1 MNDPAPPGKPART
14 PLMDDSL
21 SVRRVARSPLA
32 RRLITGVIL
41 FSSAITLFLTAFQLY
56 GEYRDSLGD
65 IESEHQQIEKAHL
78 KSLVSS
84 LWATNTR
91 DLVLQLEGI
100 VQAPN
105 FEYAAVQEGDR
116 IWATAGKRT
125 AKNVIERQYPLD
137 YQQRGQVIHIGTLTV
152 VASLDSVYRQ
162 LLNKAIIILVSNGFK
177 TFLVAGFLLLLFHQL
192 VNRHLLHVTAHVQ
205 DLDPHH
211 STKPLK
217 LLRPVQ
223 RMRDEFDEL
232 VATINR
238 MHEKSR
244 DALTALTE
252 SEQRFHAI
260 ADYTVDWESWIGPDN
275 KLVWVNA
282 SVQRFTGYTPQ
293 ECLAMA
299 DYPLPIVAADDQQ
312 SVHEEFMQSQRGRS
326 GDNFEFR
333 IQRKDGQQLWAAV
346 SWQPIFGRNAEYLGY
361 RTSVREIS
369 ERKNMELSLQDKVM
383 ALQQSEDIQRRLVAQ
398 ATQEQA
404 RMSSLL
410 SAMNIGILFEDVGNR
425 VIYFN
430 PAFRRIWLIPD
441 TIDLAGRATSEVMG
455 LSANVLAR
463 PDHFSKHIL
472 HVLGTHEVSDTF
484 EIVLADGR
492 VVTQLSYPVRDNDG
506 RFIGRLWIYEDITR
520 ERQTA
525 EQLIYLAERDSLTGL
540 YNRHRFQEEL
550 ARMLADVERRQS
562 HGALLFFDLDE
573 FKYIN
578 DTFGHRAGDSML
590 IRVAGEVHALVRR
603 NEVFSRI
610 GGDEFALL
618 MPDADETEATQL
630 AERIIRSI
638 AQIPFRFEGQNLRL
652 TTSLGIA
659 LYPQHGESAEELVS
673 HADAAMYQA
682 KESGKNAWRVYRHDL
697 DDSREMLHRLSWNER
712 LGNALENNLLRL
724 HFQGVYHASDGSLA
738 HVEALVRMQDET
750 DADRIIMPG
759 HFIPAAEKTGKI
771 LDIDR
776 WVIRESIALLER
788 IPNLPAIAVNISG
801 RSFDEPTLPRYI
813 ADQLV
818 QQGVQPR
825 RLLVELTET
834 SAVSDLHDAQRF
846 IEALRHTGCR
856 VCLDDF
862 GTGFSS
868 FAYLKHLK
876 ADILKIDGLFIRDLP
891 NDHDNQVFVKS
902 IVDVARG
909 MNKITVAEF
918 VEDAETLAMLKAFG
932 VDMVQG
938 YHLDMPRANH
948 PALDL

>member
-1 MNDPAPPGKPART
+1 MKFSDLERSR
-14 PLMDDSL
+14 L
-21 SVRRVARSPLA
+21 RSPLA
-32 RRLITGVIL
+32 RRLITAIIL
-41 FSSAITLFLTAFQLY
+41 FSSAVTLILTVIQLY
-56 GEYRDSLGD
+56 GQYRYDVDG
-65 IESEHQQIEKAHL
+65 IETDLAQIQQVHL
-78 KSLVSS
+78 KALTQS
-84 LWATNTR
+84 LWATNSKELT
-91 DLVLQLEGI
+91 LQLEGI
-100 VQAPN
+100 VQVPN
-105 FEYAAVQEGDR
+105 FEYAAVQEGGWL
-116 IWATAGKRT
+116 WAQAGKRS
-125 AKNVIERQYPLD
+125 ARSVVERVYPMSYSVQGKERQ
-137 YQQRGQVIHIGTLTV
+137 IGTLSV
-152 VASLDSVYRQ
+152 VASLDAVYQR
-162 LLNKAIIILVSNGFK
+162 LLNQAVVILASNAV
-177 TFLVAGFLLLLFHQL
+177 TIFLVAGFILMFFHWL
-192 VNRHLLHVTAHVQ
+192 VNRHLLTVTGYVRGLNPATT
-205 DLDPHH
+205 
-211 STKPLK
+211 SAPLA
-217 LLRPVQ
+217 LQRPPSRVP
-223 RMRDEFDEL
+223 DEFDEL
-232 VATINR
+232 TAAINR
-238 MHEKSR
+238 MQEKSR
-244 DALTALTE
+244 DALQALAE

-260 ADYTVDWESWIGPDN
+260 ADYTVDWESWISPDN
-275 KLVWVNA
+275 RLIWVNA
-282 SVQRFTGYTPQ
+282 SVQRLTGYTPQ
-293 ECLAMA
+293 ECLAML
-299 DYPLPIVAADDQQ
+299 DYPLPLVAADDRARMR
-312 SVHEEFMQSQRGRS
+312 EEFTRSQRGRS
-326 GDNFEFR
+326 GENLEFR
-333 IQRKDGQQLWAAV
+333 IQRKDGQQRWAAI
-346 SWQPIFGRNAEYLGY
+346 SWQPIFGRRGEYMGY
-361 RTSVREIS
+361 RTGVREIS
-369 ERKNMELSLQDKVM
+369 ERKRMELDLQDKVM
-383 ALQQSEDIQRRLVAQ
+383 ELEQSEDVQKRLVAQ
-398 ATQEQA
+398 AHQEQA

-410 SAMNIGILFEDVGNR
+410 SAMNIGILFEDVDNR

-441 TIDLAGRATSEVMG
+441 TIGLAGRATRDVMV
-455 LSANVLAR
+455 LSANVLAQ

-472 HVLGTHEVSDTF
+472 HVLDTHEVSDTF
-484 EIVLADGR
+484 EIVMADGR
-492 VVTQLSYPVRDNDG
+492 VVTQLSYPVRDNEG
-506 RFIGRLWIYEDITR
+506 RFIGRLWIYEDITH

-550 ARMLADVERRQS
+550 ARMMADVERRQS
-562 HGALLFFDLDE
+562 YGALLFFDLDE

-603 NEVFSRI
+603 NEVISRI
-610 GGDEFALL
+610 GGDEFAVLL
-618 MPDADETEATQL
+618 PDANETEATHL
-630 AERIIRSI
+630 AERIIRAIS
-638 AQIPFRFEGQNLRL
+638 QIPFRFEGQNLRL

-659 LYPQHGESAEELVS
+659 LYPQHGANAEELVS

-697 DDSREMLHRLSWNER
+697 DDSREMLHRLSWNDR
-712 LGNALENNLLRL
+712 LSNALERDLLRL
-724 HFQGVYHASDGSLA
+724 HFQGVYHAMDGSLA

-776 WVIRESIALLER
+776 WVIRESIVLLKR
-788 IPNLPAIAVNISG
+788 VPNLPAIAVNISG

-813 ADQLV
+813 AEQLAA
-818 QQGVQPR
+818 QAVQPS
-825 RLLVELTET
+825 RLMVELTET

-846 IEALRHTGCR
+846 IEALRQTGCR

-918 VEDAETLAMLKAFG
+918 VEDAETLAMLKVFG

>member
-1 MNDPAPPGKPART
+1 MVPVMSPIEFAPGV
-14 PLMDDSL
+14 L
-21 SVRRVARSPLA
+21 RSPLA
-32 RRLITGVIL
+32 RRLIVGVVL
-41 FSSAITLFLTAFQLY
+41 FSSAITLLLTAAQLY
-56 GEYRDSLGD
+56 GEYRGSIGR
-65 IESEHQQIEKAHL
+65 IESEHKEIEQAQLKAL
-78 KSLVSS
+78 ASS
-84 LWATNTR
+84 LWATNSR
-91 DLVLQLEGI
+91 DLALQLEAI
-100 VQAPN
+100 VQTPN
-105 FEYAAVQEGDR
+105 FEFAAVQEGDR
-116 IWATAGKRT
+116 IWASAGQRT
-125 AKNVIERQYPLD
+125 SKNVIERQFPLE
-137 YQQRGQVIHIGTLTV
+137 YQQRGKSIHIGTLTV
-152 VASLDSVYRQ
+152 VASLDVVYQ
-162 LLNKAIIILVSNGFK
+162 HLLNRALVILASNAFK
-177 TFLVAGFLLLLFHQL
+177 TFLVSGFLLMFFHRL
-192 VNRHLLHVTAHVQ
+192 VNRHILAITTHVR
-205 DLDPHH
+205 DLDPYN
-211 STKPLK
+211 SVIPLT
-217 LLRPVQ
+217 LLRSPQ
-223 RMRDEFDEL
+223 RVRDEFDEL
-232 VATINR
+232 VSTVNR

-244 DALTALTE
+244 AALTALAE

-275 KLVWVNA
+275 KSIWVNA
-282 SVQRFTGYTPQ
+282 SVQRLTGYTPQ
-293 ECLAMA
+293 ECLAMS
-299 DYPLPIVAADDQQ
+299 DYPLPLVAIDDQASVRKAFMHPQ
-312 SVHEEFMQSQRGRS
+312 SGRS
-326 GDNFEFR
+326 GENLEFR
-333 IQRKDGQQLWAAV
+333 IQHKDGQQVWAAV
-346 SWQPIFGRNAEYLGY
+346 SWQSIFGRSGEYMGY

-369 ERKNMELSLQDKVM
+369 ERKSMELNLHDKVM
-383 ALQQSEDIQRRLVAQ
+383 ELQQSEDIQRRLVALGQ
-398 ATQEQA
+398 QEQA
-404 RMSSLL
+404 RMTSLL
-410 SAMNIGILFEDVGNR
+410 SAMNIGILFEDIGNR

-441 TIDLAGRATSEVMG
+441 TIDLAGRATGDVMS

-463 PDHFSKHIL
+463 PDHFSRHIL
-472 HVLGTHEVSDTF
+472 QVLGTHEVSDTF
-484 EIVLADGR
+484 EIEMADGR

-550 ARMLADVERRQS
+550 TRMLADVERRQS
-562 HGALLFFDLDE
+562 RGSLLFFDLDE

-603 NEVFSRI
+603 NEIISRI
-610 GGDEFALL
+610 GGDEFAVLL
-618 MPDADETEATQL
+618 PDANEAEAAHL
-630 AERIIRSI
+630 AERIIRAI

-659 LYPQHGESAEELVS
+659 HYPQHGANAEELVS

-682 KESGKNAWRVYRHDL
+682 KEAGKNAWRVYRHDL
-697 DDSREMLHRLSWNER
+697 DASREMLHRLSWNER
-712 LGNALENNLLRL
+712 LGNALENDLLRL
-724 HFQGVYHASDGSLA
+724 HFQGVYHAADGSLA
-738 HVEALVRMQDET
+738 HLEALVRMQDET
-750 DADRIIMPG
+750 DPARLIMPG

-776 WVIRESIALLER
+776 WVIRESVALLKR
-788 IPNLPAIAVNISG
+788 LPRLPAIAVNISG

-813 ADQLV
+813 AEQLSES
-818 QQGVQPR
+818 GVLPT
-825 RLLVELTET
+825 RLMVELTET

-846 IEALRHTGCR
+846 IEALRQTGCR

-876 ADILKIDGLFIRDLP
+876 VDILKIDGLFIRDLP

-918 VEDAETLAMLKAFG
+918 VEDAETLAMLRVFG

-948 PALDL
+948 PALDSHG

>member
-1 MNDPAPPGKPART
+1 MDVGIARNLLRRQ
-14 PLMDDSL
+14 PL
-21 SVRRVARSPLA
+21 RSPLA
-32 RRLITGVIL
+32 RRLAIAIIL
-41 FSSAITLFLTAFQLY
+41 FSTMIAFVLTGMQLY
-56 GEYRDSLGD
+56 AEYRYNVKG
-65 IESEHQQIEKAHL
+65 IEAELRQIEQVHL
-78 KSLVSS
+78 KALTQS
-84 LWATNTR
+84 LWATNSKELT
-91 DLVLQLEGI
+91 LQLEGMAQ
-100 VQAPN
+100 VPN
-105 FEYAAVQEGDR
+105 FEYVAVHEGDKL
-116 IWATAGKRT
+116 WAQAGKRDSH
-125 AKNVIERQYPLD
+125 NVIERSYPLVYRYRD
-137 YQQRGQVIHIGTLTV
+137 TSRQIGTLTV
-152 VASLDSVYRQ
+152 VASLDSVYRH
-162 LLNKAIIILVSNGFK
+162 LLTQAAIILASNAFK
-177 TFLVAGFLLLLFHQL
+177 TFLVAGFILMLFYRL
-192 VNRHLLHVTAHVQ
+192 VNRHLLTITDYVH
-205 DLDPHH
+205 DLD
-211 STKPLK
+211 
-217 LLRPVQ
+217 LRTPTHALALA
-223 RMRDEFDEL
+223 RTSGRAPDEFDEL
-232 VATINR
+232 VSAINR
-238 MHEKSR
+238 MQERSR
-244 DALTALTE
+244 AALAALSE

-260 ADYTVDWESWIGPDN
+260 SDYTVDWENWVSPDGR
-275 KLVWVNA
+275 LIWVNP
-282 SVQRFTGYTPQ
+282 SVTRMTGYTPK

-299 DYPLPIVAADDQQ
+299 DFPLPLLADPADRERL
-312 SVHEEFMQSQRGRS
+312 HTEFTGAVRGSR
-326 GDNFEFR
+326 GENFEFQLR
-333 IQRKDGQQLWAAV
+333 QKDGGHRWVAV
-346 SWQPIFGRNAEYLGY
+346 SWQPIYGNNGEYLGH
-361 RTSVREIS
+361 RSSVRDIS
-369 ERKNMELSLQDKVM
+369 ERKRMELELQDKVA
-383 ALQQSEDIQRRLVAQ
+383 ALQQSEDIQRRLVALGQ
-398 ATQEQA
+398 QEQA
-404 RMSSLL
+404 RMTSLL

-425 VIYFN
+425 IIYFN

-441 TIDLAGRATSEVMG
+441 SVDLAGRATREVMS

-484 EIVLADGR
+484 EIVMADGR
-492 VVTQLSYPVRDNDG
+492 VVTQLSYPVRDGEG
-506 RFIGRLWIYEDITR
+506 RFIGRLWIYEDVTR

-540 YNRHRFQEEL
+540 YNRHRFQDEL
-550 ARMLADVERRQS
+550 SRMLADVERRKS

-603 NEVFSRI
+603 NEIISRI
-610 GGDEFALL
+610 GGDEFAVLL
-618 MPDADETEATQL
+618 PDATETEAVQL
-630 AERIIRSI
+630 AERITRAI

-659 LYPQHGESAEELVS
+659 LYPQHGENTEELVS

-682 KESGKNAWRVYRHDL
+682 KEAGKNAWRVYRHDL
-697 DDSREMLHRLSWNER
+697 DASREMLHRLSWNDR
-712 LGNALENNLLRL
+712 LSNALEKDLLRL
-724 HFQGVYHASDGSLA
+724 HFQGVYRAVDGSLA

-750 DADRIIMPG
+750 DPARIIMPG
-759 HFIPAAEKTGKI
+759 HFIPAAEKSGKI

-776 WVIRESIALLER
+776 WVIRESVAMLKR
-788 IPNLPAIAVNISG
+788 VPRLPAIAVNISG
-801 RSFDEPTLPRYI
+801 RSFDEPTLPQYI
-813 ADQLV
+813 AAQLSAY
-818 QQGVQPR
+818 GVEPQ
-825 RLLVELTET
+825 RLMVELTET

-846 IEALRHTGCR
+846 IEALRLTGCR

-918 VEDAETLAMLKAFG
+918 VEDAETLLMLKAFG